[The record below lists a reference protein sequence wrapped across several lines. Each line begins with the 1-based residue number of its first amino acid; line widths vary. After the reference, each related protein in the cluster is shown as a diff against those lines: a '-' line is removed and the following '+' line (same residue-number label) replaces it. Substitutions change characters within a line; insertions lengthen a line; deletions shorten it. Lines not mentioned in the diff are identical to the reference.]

1 MSDLAAKRIFTE
13 LNKVNLENQKNPNS
27 RTFIIDENPFNT
39 EDGESPAL
47 EEDGTDQY
55 YVVIGRILPTSSPYN
70 RSAYKAKLKI
80 PTTYPIKPPQFQII
94 TPMYHPNIGPEGK

>member
-1 MSDLAAKRIFTE
+1 MSDAAAKRTFTE

-27 RTFIIDENPFNT
+27 KKFIIDENPFDN

-47 EEDGTDQY
+47 EQDGNDEY
-55 YVVIGRILPTSSPYN
+55 FVVVGRILPTSSPYN
-70 RSAYKAKLKI
+70 KSAYKAKLKI
-80 PTTYPIKPPQFQII
+80 PTSYPFKPPQFEII